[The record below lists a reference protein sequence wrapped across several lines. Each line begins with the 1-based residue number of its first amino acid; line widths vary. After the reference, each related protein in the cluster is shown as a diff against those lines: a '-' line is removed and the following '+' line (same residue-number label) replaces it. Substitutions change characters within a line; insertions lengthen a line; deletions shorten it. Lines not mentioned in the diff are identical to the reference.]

1 MASAARRGRPKIKPP
16 RRHGPDVSID
26 QTWNDLANNIREI
39 QNHNAPNLSFEENHR
54 FAYNMVLHKQGAM
67 LYNGVNQLV
76 AENLD
81 HLANTQV
88 LPTFPSGSSDE
99 TVQSQEAEMLLKAL
113 RNIWDD
119 HTSNMVRL
127 GQILKYMDRVYAKS
141 AEVPEIWDAGLNLFL
156 KHIIRSPIKEHLVT
170 AILNQIQFE
179 RDGYV
184 VNRSAI
190 KGCVDVFIT
199 LEDVNGLTV
208 YKRDL
213 EPSLLRESRAFYEAE
228 GLKLL
233 QSCDAPE
240 YLRRVESRF
249 ESEDSRTH
257 HYLSRNTAP
266 ALRQILQDYLLT
278 PHLTTVI
285 SMESSGLDAMIDLN
299 KTNDMARLYRLF
311 IMVPTG
317 LPCLKRAFKDSIRR
331 RGDTINQA
339 SSGVE
344 GSQTAAS
351 KTAQGVQIL
360 ALALKWVQDVLDL
373 KDLFDKIWKEAL
385 SCDRELESTLN
396 EAFENFI
403 NLNEKSSEFISLFID
418 EHLRKGLKGKT
429 DTEVDAVLDKTIT
442 VFRYITDKDVFER
455 YYKGHLAK
463 RLLLGRSVSDDA
475 ERGMLAKL
483 KVECG
488 HQFTQ
493 KLEGMFHD
501 MKLSED
507 TMKAY
512 KTHLSQTVAPKID
525 ISVIVMTSTFWPTSQ
540 QAATC
545 TFPLDMIQTSKSF
558 EQFYLS
564 QHSGRRLTWQPSLG
578 NADVRVTFKAR
589 KHDLNVSTLALVIL
603 LLFADLGP
611 DEFMTYEEIKQ
622 ATSIVDNELQRQLQ
636 SLACAKFKI
645 LKKHPPGREV
655 DPSDSFSFNAD
666 FSSNLQKI
674 KISTIS
680 SKVESGEE
688 RKETKDRIDEERRH
702 QTEAC
707 IVRIMKDRKHMT
719 HNDLINEVTR
729 QLATRFLP
737 NPLNIKKRIENL
749 IEREYLQRCDDR
761 KSYNY
766 LA

>member
-1 MASAARRGRPKIKPP
+1 MPTFIGGRSEFMVE
-16 RRHGPDVSID
+16 HGPDVSID
-26 QTWNDLANNIREI
+26 KTWADLANNIREI

-54 FAYNMVLHKQGAM
+54 FAYNMVLHKQGEM
-67 LYNGVNQLV
+67 LYKGVNQLV

-88 LPTFPSGSSDE
+88 FPAFPS
-99 TVQSQEAEMLLKAL
+99 EAEMLLKAL
-113 RNIWDD
+113 RNIWD
-119 HTSNMVRL
+119 HHVSNMVRL

-156 KHIIRSPIKEHLVT
+156 ERIIRPPIKEHLIT

-190 KGCVDVFIT
+190 KGCVDVFLT
-199 LEDVNGLTV
+199 LEDANGLSV
-208 YKRDL
+208 YRRDL
-213 EPSLLRESRAFYEAE
+213 EPALLRESHTFYEAE
-228 GLKLL
+228 GHKLL

-240 YLRRVESRF
+240 YLRRVEGRF

-257 HYLSRNTAP
+257 HYLSPRNSAP
-266 ALRQILQDYLLT
+266 ALRQILQDHLLT
-278 PHLTTVI
+278 PHLNTVI
-285 SMESSGLDAMIDLN
+285 SMQSSGLDAMIDLN

-311 IMVPTG
+311 ISVPTG
-317 LPCLKRAFKDSIRR
+317 LPCLKRALKDSVRK
-331 RGDTINQA
+331 RGDTINQPSLA
-339 SSGVE
+339 IE
-344 GSQTAAS
+344 GAEVVTSKAALSTQT
-351 KTAQGVQIL
+351 L

-373 KDLFDKIWKEAL
+373 KDLFDTIWKDAF

-396 EAFENFI
+396 EAFESFI
-403 NLNEKSSEFISLFID
+403 NLNERSSEFISLFID
-418 EHLRKGLKGKT
+418 EHLKRGLKGKT
-429 DTEVDAVLDKTIT
+429 DAEVDLVLDKTIT
-442 VFRYITDKDVFER
+442 VFRYITEKD
-455 YYKGHLAK
+455 
-463 RLLLGRSVSDDA
+463 
-475 ERGMLAKL
+475 RGMLAKL

-493 KLEGMFHD
+493 KLEGMFND
-501 MKLSED
+501 MRLSED

-512 KTHLSQTVAPKID
+512 KTHLA
-525 ISVIVMTSTFWPTSQ
+525 
-540 QAATC
+540 
-545 TFPLDMIQTSKSF
+545 
-558 EQFYLS
+558 
-564 QHSGRRLTWQPSLG
+564 RLWYAR
-578 NADVRVTFKAR
+578 NADVRMTFKAR
-589 KHDLNVSTLALVIL
+589 KHDVNVSTFALVIL
-603 LLFADLGP
+603 LLFEDQGP
-611 DEFMTYEEIKQ
+611 DDFMTYEEIKQ
-622 ATSIVDNELQRQLQ
+622 ATSIADNELQRQLQ
-636 SLACAKFKI
+636 SLANI
-645 LKKHPPGREV
+645 PGREV
-655 DPSDSFSFNAD
+655 HPTDSFSFNAD
-666 FSSNLQKI
+666 F
-674 KISTIS
+674 STIS

-749 IEREYLQRCDDR
+749 IEREYLQRCEDR

-766 LA
+766 LVR